1 MTRHEQRF
9 GITSFIYTSRRPFH
23 PQKLEEN
30 ILQKYFVE
38 PDFMDEDEEENGE
51 EDDKKME
58 EEMTE
63 AEKKEL
69 AEMEKKLA
77 AEKEVKLMELQAR
90 ASEKAKQ
97 RRADMGELLR
107 SKGFLWIASTNNVI
121 GSWQQAG
128 NVIRLETEDY
138 WMCEQRERW
147 EDNEEVAKNIR
158 KDLCKPSGEEWEY
171 GDRRQELVFIGQE
184 LKHEFIQAE
193 LDKCLLTEE
202 EMKLGPEG
210 WKETMEEVD
219 RIKLGFDEEE
229 EDGEEEEEGEG
240 DEDDDEEAGE
250 AEEDESPK
258 KKAKKN

>member
-1 MTRHEQRF
+1 
-9 GITSFIYTSRRPFH
+9 
-23 PQKLEEN
+23 
-30 ILQKYFVE
+30 
-38 PDFMDEDEEENGE
+38 MDEDDEENEEEE
-51 EDDKKME
+51 DKKME

-77 AEKEVKLMELQAR
+77 ADKEVKLMELQAR
-90 ASEKAKQ
+90 ASEKAKT

-147 EDNEEVAKNIR
+147 QDNEEVAKNIM

-184 LKHEFIQAE
+184 LRHEFIQAE
-193 LDKCLLTEE
+193 LDKCLLTDE

-210 WKETMEEVD
+210 WRETMEEVD

-229 EDGEEEEEGEG
+229 EGEEDEGEEGEG
-240 DEDDDEEAGE
+240 EEDEGDEDTEEN
-250 AEEDESPK
+250 ESPK
-258 KKAKKN
+258 KKKKLN